1 MFRWLLRLTL
11 LAVVL
16 AAVSLFV
23 ANRWLEREFVAEGPS
38 QSERIVLI
46 PRGSG
51 LASIAQQLER
61 EGLIDDPWVF
71 KLGVRKAGDQASLQA
86 GEFAIPAGASPR
98 KIMEI
103 LREGRAVARRVTV
116 PEGLTSREILA
127 LVAEAEYLEGELPA
141 PPPEGSLLPETY
153 LYERGDSKADLVGRM
168 EDAMDTAL
176 GDLWAERE
184 EGLPLE
190 SPEEAVILAS
200 IVEKETGVG
209 AERALVA
216 SVFYNRLRRGM
227 PLQSDPT
234 VIFAL
239 TKGEAPLGRALTR
252 QDWKVDDPYNTY
264 QNAGLPPGP
273 IANPGRASLEAVM
286 NPAESEYIYFVADGT
301 GGHAFSKTLA
311 EHNRNVAKWRRIR
324 DGQAQ

>member
-1 MFRWLLRLTL
+1 MLRWVLRLIL
-11 LAVVL
+11 LAIVL
-16 AAVSLFV
+16 ATLSLFL
-23 ANRWLEREFVAEGPS
+23 ANRWLDEKFTAEGPS
-38 QSERIVLI
+38 SEEEIILV

-51 LASIAQQLER
+51 LSTIAVLLER
-61 EGLIDDPWVF
+61 EGLIADPLVF
-71 KLGVRKAGDQASLQA
+71 RLGVRKARAGAELKA

-98 KIMEI
+98 EIMEI
-103 LREGRAVARRVTV
+103 LREGKALARRVTV

-127 LVAEAEYLEGELPA
+127 LVSEAEHLEGELPE

-153 LYERGDSKADLVGRM
+153 HYQRGDAAGELIARM
-168 EDAMDTAL
+168 EEAMQTTL
-176 GDLWAERE
+176 QDLWAERA
-184 EGLPLE
+184 EGLPLA

-209 AERALVA
+209 GERPLVA
-216 SVFYNRLRRGM
+216 SVFYNRLERGM

-239 TKGEAPLGRALTR
+239 TKGEKPLGRALTR

-273 IANPGRASLEAVM
+273 IANPGRASLEAVLQ
-286 NPAESEYIYFVADGT
+286 PAESEYLYFVADGT
-301 GGHAFSKTLA
+301 GGHAFAKTLA
-311 EHNRNVAKWRRIR
+311 EHNRNVANWRRVR
-324 DGQAQ
+324 DGQSQ